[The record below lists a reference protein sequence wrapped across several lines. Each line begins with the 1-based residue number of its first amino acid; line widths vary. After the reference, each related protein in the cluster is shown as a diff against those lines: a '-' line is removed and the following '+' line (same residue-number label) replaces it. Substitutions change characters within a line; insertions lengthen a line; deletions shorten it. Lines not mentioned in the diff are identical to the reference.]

1 MIGWGEAAARAV
13 QDKRERDIVI
23 LGKGSSVDLIDTAL
37 LRDFIVINVND
48 SEVIF
53 PGDIAVFH
61 HGWVLDVLERY
72 GPRCRLY
79 VTDRIVPEAV
89 DRVEATYV
97 PYTPD
102 TADFLLSRFFSD
114 EFHIEHA
121 IVISALKVANEL
133 ARLVGT
139 RKRVFLLG
147 FDFSTRDGWSRLA
160 AMVHDQ
166 GEPELIERAVS
177 AQEELL
183 QYVLHEKARLSID
196 VVHVGNKPYSFY
208 SAEAFNDL
216 LRTKAG
222 GVESIIRSAGDDRLY
237 HVKVVAE
244 ITTNH
249 FGDMDRLRS
258 MILAAKRAGADY
270 IKLQKRDVDKFYSAE
285 ELDKPYTSPFGKT
298 FREYRMGLELSREQ
312 FEWIDSF
319 CKQIGIGWFAS
330 VLDYSSYR
338 YMLEFGADLIK
349 LPSTISEHREF
360 LDAVG
365 QEFSGDL
372 VISTGFTDEAYER
385 FVLDTF
391 TNARNIYLL
400 QCTSAYPSRREDTQI
415 GVVRHYYNLSK
426 HDSRIVPGFSSHDVG
441 SLCSQMAV
449 AAGAL
454 MIEKHVKYGSV
465 SWAHFDEVAVDLVNG
480 DFARFV
486 EEVRLAERIVGGE
499 DKKIKS
505 AEYHK
510 YHLGNTGLGGW

>member
-1 MIGWGEAAARAV
+1 MIGWGELIVRAV
-13 QDKRERDIVI
+13 EDKQDRDIVI
-23 LGKGSSVDLIDTAL
+23 LGKGPSIDLIDTAL
-37 LRDFIVINVND
+37 LHDFIVINVND
-48 SEVIF
+48 TEVIA

-61 HGWVLDVLERY
+61 HGWVLDVLEQH

-79 VTDRIVPEAV
+79 ITDRIVPGAAV
-89 DRVEATYV
+89 CVGASYV

-114 EFHIEHA
+114 ELHIEHA

-133 ARLVGT
+133 ARITGA

-147 FDFSTRDGWSRLA
+147 FDFTTKDGWSRLA

-166 GEPELIERAVS
+166 SEPELIERAVS

-183 QYVLHEKARLSID
+183 QYVLQEKERLLID
-196 VVHVGNKPYSFY
+196 VVHVGSKPYSFY

-222 GVESIIRSAGDDRLY
+222 VVESIVGGVRDEHLY
-237 HVKVVAE
+237 QVKVVAE

-249 FGDMDRLRS
+249 FGDMERLES

-270 IKLQKRDVDKFYSAE
+270 IKLQKRDVDTFYSVA

-298 FREYRMGLELSREQ
+298 FRDYRLGLELSQEQ
-312 FEWIDSF
+312 FEWVDNF

-330 VLDYSSYR
+330 VLDYPSYLYVR
-338 YMLEFGADLIK
+338 NLGADMIK

-360 LDAVG
+360 LETVG
-365 QEFSGDL
+365 KSFVGDL
-372 VISTGFTDEAYER
+372 VISTGFTDEAYEG
-385 FVLDTF
+385 FVLNKFPT
-391 TNARNIYLL
+391 ARTIYLL
-400 QCTSAYPSRREDTQI
+400 QCTSAYPSRREDTQV
-415 GVVRHYYNLSK
+415 GVVRHYYNMSK
-426 HDSRIVPGFSSHDVG
+426 GDSRIRPGFSSHDVG

-454 MIEKHVKYGSV
+454 MVEKHVKYGSV

-480 DFARFV
+480 DFSKFV
-486 EEVRLAERIVGGE
+486 EDVRLAERIVGGE
-499 DKKIKS
+499 HKTIKS
-505 AEYHK
+505 AEHHK
-510 YHLGNTGLGGW
+510 YRIAKTDVSNG